1 LSRGREKSRTL
12 TLTSSRLPIPLQ
24 AAFIRKALAAG
35 KHVLS
40 EKPIAADV
48 ATASELVR
56 WYREEHVHT
65 KATWSVAENFRFLES
80 FQYGAEQVATMGRL
94 LGFQIQIHKATKADG
109 KYYRMRRLGYRGY

>member
-1 LSRGREKSRTL
+1 
-12 TLTSSRLPIPLQ
+12 LQ
-24 AAFIRKALAAG
+24 PAFVKKALAAG

-56 WYREEHVHT
+56 WYREEHLQA

-80 FQYGAEQVATMGRL
+80 FQYGAEQVANMGRL
-94 LGFQIQIHKATKADG
+94 LGFQAQIHKTVKEDER
-109 KYYRMRRLGYRGY
+109 YYRMLRLGHSGH